1 MEDYIINK
9 CKYLE
14 GRGKT
19 VIMMTID
26 RVPEV
31 VLCLDNKTNLR
42 PEAKAVVTYLRE
54 NLKKQV
60 YILSGDSKKTV
71 ASVGK
76 YLGIPSI
83 N

>member
-9 CKYLE
+9 CKFLE
-14 GRGKT
+14 SRGKT

-42 PEAKAVVTYLRE
+42 PEAKSVITYLRE
-54 NLKKQV
+54 KLKK
-60 YILSGDSKKTV
+60 
-71 ASVGK
+71 
-76 YLGIPSI
+76 
-83 N
+83 